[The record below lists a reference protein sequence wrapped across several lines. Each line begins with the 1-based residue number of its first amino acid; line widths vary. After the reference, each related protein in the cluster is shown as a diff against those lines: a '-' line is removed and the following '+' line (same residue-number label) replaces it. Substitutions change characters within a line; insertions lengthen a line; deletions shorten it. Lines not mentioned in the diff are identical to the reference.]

1 MKEIT
6 AAEVIRIAKLS
17 RLSLTDAEVEA
28 LRKQLSE
35 TITFVDVMAQLEPVG
50 EDTKA
55 TYQVTPLT
63 NVFREDVVD
72 KNRQLTQEEA
82 LRNCEK
88 SYKGFFVV
96 PGIFADE
103 GPAEQGSQP
112 DEFE

>member
-6 AAEVIRIAKLS
+6 AAEVIHIAKLA
-17 RLSLTDAEVEA
+17 RLSLAGAEVET

-35 TITFVDVMAQLEPVG
+35 TIDYIDIIADLEMVE

-63 NVFREDVVD
+63 NVFREDVID
-72 KNRQLTQEEA
+72 KSRQLTQEEA
-82 LRNCEK
+82 LKNGPK
-88 SYKGFFVV
+88 SFKGFFVV

-103 GPAEQGSQP
+103 GPAERGSQP
-112 DEFE
+112 DELE